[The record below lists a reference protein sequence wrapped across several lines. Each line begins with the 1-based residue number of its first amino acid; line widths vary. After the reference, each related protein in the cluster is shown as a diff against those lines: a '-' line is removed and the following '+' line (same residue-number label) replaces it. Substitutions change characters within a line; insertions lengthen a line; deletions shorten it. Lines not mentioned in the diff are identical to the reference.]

1 LRLKKETTNKGIQYL
16 SVVAILFTF
25 SQTIIID
32 MLSGETI
39 SANVEAF
46 RWVIYL
52 GITVLLL
59 FIVFNRLFMIKFI
72 KG

>member
-1 LRLKKETTNKGIQYL
+1 
-16 SVVAILFTF
+16 
-25 SQTIIID
+25 